1 MSYFIRGVS
10 LDIFPFKSTKEKK
23 KKNPT
28 NKLSTQMLKEQEIS
42 NTIST
47 GYFNQITLHI

>member
-23 KKNPT
+23 KTPT